1 MLHFQ
6 ASDLPLF
13 RSRSNYAARDNED
26 DVQYWRPCTVFHRYL
41 VVGPRLRLKG
51 GNLSVCSLQQ
61 IEIVGASGFAKP
73 MVGTSPGETINL
85 ATLGWECAN
94 EGFLAVLRSPPG

>member
-1 MLHFQ
+1 MPH
-6 ASDLPLF
+6 ATTKMMCNIGDL
-13 RSRSNYAARDNED
+13 ARFSTGCRELRD
-26 DVQYWRPCTVFHRYL
+26 L